1 MAEPS
6 PVETSLRRLSL
17 AITTLEAA
25 VERRSER
32 DRSLSGLEN
41 ELVRTGEDRSRL
53 AGELDQEKTRATR
66 LEETNHEVSR
76 RLVAAMESIRS
87 VLDAH
92 GG

>member
-1 MAEPS
+1 MVEPS
-6 PVETSLRRLSL
+6 PLETSLKRLGL
-17 AITTLEAA
+17 ALTTLEAA
-25 VERRSER
+25 IERRFDR
-32 DRSLSGLEN
+32 DRSLNGLED
-41 ELVRTGEDRSRL
+41 ELARAGEDRSRL
-53 AGELDQEKTRATR
+53 AGELDQEKTRSVR